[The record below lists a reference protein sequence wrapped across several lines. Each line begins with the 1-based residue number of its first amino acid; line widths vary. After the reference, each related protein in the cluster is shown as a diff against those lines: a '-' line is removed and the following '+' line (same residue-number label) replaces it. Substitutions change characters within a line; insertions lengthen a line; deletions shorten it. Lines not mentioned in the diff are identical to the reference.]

1 MWKNNNKKCPLN
13 GQWPTKK
20 AFIEGEKTLV
30 AARVSLTLPLTALGS
45 IANYSLE
52 SYCYC
57 NLEVPKL
64 LFLFYY
70 FFVIHAILNI
80 LNSQEGLKKVQRC
93 PYQLFLWVVERF

>member
-13 GQWPTKK
+13 GQWLTKK

-52 SYCYC
+52 SYCSC

-64 LFLFYY
+64 LFIILFFRYTG
-70 FFVIHAILNI
+70 
-80 LNSQEGLKKVQRC
+80 LNSQEGLN
-93 PYQLFLWVVERF
+93 